1 MYLNDGMRFPIGKE
15 EDQEGYKSDFN
26 ESLKSSLI
34 EDVRVLPVS
43 LDYAV
48 QNLDAAQLATPYREG
63 GWTVNQLI
71 HHVADSHIN
80 AYVRFKLALT
90 EDVPVIKP
98 YDQDLWAN
106 LSDTKKLPVNIS
118 ITLLH
123 ALHSRWC
130 QCMDDMAETQWQRRI
145 YHPERK
151 EEITL
156 WSLLKSYAWHGKHH
170 TAHILSLR
178 ERMKWN

>member
-1 MYLNDGMRFPIGKE
+1 MSLNDEIRFPIGKE

-34 EDVRVLPVS
+34 EHIRILPVS
-43 LDYAV
+43 LDYAI

-98 YDQDLWAN
+98 YDQDLWAG
-106 LSDTKKLPVNIS
+106 LPDTQKLPVNIS

-130 QCMDDMAETQWQRRI
+130 QCMDDMSETQWQRRM

-151 EEITL
+151 VEITL